1 MKLIGNLFI
10 AILGGIV
17 AVLIY
22 RFVEKDSLHAAD
34 GRSLNPFSHQAA
46 FSSEAA
52 DSINNVFSVGFGD
65 AAATTLQEVV
75 HIRSK
80 IISQA
85 PRDPFFDYF
94 GEGFW
99 SPQYRQQQQKQ
110 VMEASGSG
118 VIISNDGYIVTNNH
132 VVDHAAEVVVSLYNG
147 HGYKAKIVG
156 TDPSTDLAVLK
167 IEEKNLPKAAIAN
180 SDDVRVGDWVLAVG
194 NPFNL
199 ASTVTAGIVSA
210 KARNINI
217 LSDNSAIESFI
228 QTDAAVNPGNS
239 GGALVNLNGELV
251 GINTAI
257 ATPTGT
263 FAGYAF
269 AVPSNIV
276 RKVMNDLM
284 RYGEVQR
291 GYLGVVIRDLNWQL
305 AQQLGM
311 DLSEGVVV
319 ANLVRNGPADKA
331 GMEIKDV
338 ILDIDGSHIQNT
350 SRLLEIVAGHKPGD
364 ALNVT
369 IMRGKNKK
377 TLTVRLQEPAK
388 IR

>member
-34 GRSLNPFSHQAA
+34 GRSLNPFSHRAA
-46 FSSEAA
+46 FNSEAT

-75 HIRSK
+75 HIRST

-85 PRDPFFDYF
+85 PRDPLFDYF
-94 GEGFW
+94 GDGFW
-99 SPQYRQQQQKQ
+99 SPQYRQQQQQQ

-118 VIISNDGYIVTNNH
+118 VIIASDGYIVTNNH
-132 VVDHAAEVVVSLYNG
+132 VVDRAAEVVVSLYNG

-167 IEEKNLPKAAIAN
+167 IDEKNLPKAAIAN

-239 GGALVNLNGELV
+239 GGPIVN
-251 GINTAI
+251 A
-257 ATPTGT
+257 
-263 FAGYAF
+263 
-269 AVPSNIV
+269 
-276 RKVMNDLM
+276 K
-284 RYGEVQR
+284 GEVV
-291 GYLGVVIRDLNWQL
+291 GVFMATYEDRRASPPRILC
-305 AQQLGM
+305 GGIKIG
-311 DLSEGVVV
+311 SET
-319 ANLVRNGPADKA
+319 P
-331 GMEIKDV
+331 
-338 ILDIDGSHIQNT
+338 
-350 SRLLEIVAGHKPGD
+350 
-364 ALNVT
+364 
-369 IMRGKNKK
+369 
-377 TLTVRLQEPAK
+377 
-388 IR
+388 